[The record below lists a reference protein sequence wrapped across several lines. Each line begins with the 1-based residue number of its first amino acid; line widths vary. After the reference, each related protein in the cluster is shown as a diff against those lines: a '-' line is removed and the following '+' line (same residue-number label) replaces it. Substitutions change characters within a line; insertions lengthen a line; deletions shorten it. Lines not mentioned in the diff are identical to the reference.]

1 MSVPAGKDVIV
12 EMSAENW
19 AFGAVSGEPR
29 EAALRERPAGTDKPV
44 VGS

>member
-1 MSVPAGKDVIV
+1 VSVPVGKELIV

-19 AFGAVSGEPR
+19 AFGTVAGEPR

>member
-1 MSVPAGKDVIV
+1 MSVPEQGEWTV

-19 AFGAVSGEPR
+19 AFGSVQGEPR
-29 EAALRERPAGTDKPV
+29 EAALRERPAGTEKPV

>member
-1 MSVPAGKDVIV
+1 MSVPKNQEIVV

-19 AFGAVSGEPR
+19 AFGTVRGESR
-29 EAALRERPAGTDKPV
+29 EAALRARPAGTEKPV

>member
-1 MSVPAGKDVIV
+1 VSVPDDKELSV

-19 AFGAVSGEPR
+19 AFGAVRGDPR
-29 EAALRERPAGTDKPV
+29 EAALRERPAGTEKPV

>member
-1 MSVPAGKDVIV
+1 MSVPAQDEVTV

-19 AFGAVSGEPR
+19 AFGPVAGEPR
-29 EAALRERPAGTDKPV
+29 EAALRERPAGTEKPV